1 MDAGLLARIMAKIEK
16 QPDGCWL
23 WRGYMNGDVPFMSI
37 AGDVKINVRRT
48 LYQANIGDPPRNIR
62 MACGNQRCVNPAHVA
77 QPKTH
82 ACRAYW
88 ECQKCAKSEKPID
101 RLRWL
106 ARRCGFEL
114 VPVGKNRWHVV
125 LDMS

>member
-23 WRGYMNGDVPFMSI
+23 WQGYMNGDVPFMSI

-62 MACGNQRCVNPAHVA
+62 MACGQRRCVNQAHVS
-77 QPKTH
+77 QPKP
-82 ACRAYW
+82 ARP
-88 ECQKCAKSEKPID
+88 QPSRRDRPID
-101 RLRWL
+101 RLHRL
-106 ARRCGFEL
+106 ALHCGFEL
-114 VPVGKNRWHVV
+114 LPVGKGRYMVCP
-125 LDMS
+125 LL